1 MARRELMIQQALVDD
16 LLIAA
21 QNEELPKDDRTPRQ
35 IKKDWINNQKLDKE
49 DIKKRKKSQEL
60 DWDQLTPEEQEAR
73 QQALDALRRGDV
85 PQEEITEGLQKEDM
99 KEGNF
104 LQDPENLRNMMKI
117 LNQGFT
123 TYKMVQQIPLKVL
136 TELLKIGVSGLGIN
150 AYR

>member
-1 MARRELMIQQALVDD
+1 MINPNSDT
-16 LLIAA
+16 LLAS
-21 QNEELPKDDRTPRQ
+21 NT
-35 IKKDWINNQKLDKE
+35 KDWSNENLRLTEDQIRQKIQKQDA
-49 DIKKRKKSQEL
+49 EL
-60 DWDQLTPEEQEAR
+60 FRQRQQPEE
-73 QQALDALRRGDV
+73 
-85 PQEEITEGLQKEDM
+85 EEFFDEKQKKKMEKDM
-99 KEGNF
+99 EEGNF

>member
-1 MARRELMIQQALVDD
+1 MANTAIQELQIRNNSSNN
-16 LLIAA
+16 LLAS
-21 QNEELPKDDRTPRQ
+21 NT
-35 IKKDWINNQKLDKE
+35 KDWSNENLRLTEDQIRQKIQKQDA
-49 DIKKRKKSQEL
+49 EL
-60 DWDQLTPEEQEAR
+60 FRQRQQPEE
-73 QQALDALRRGDV
+73 
-85 PQEEITEGLQKEDM
+85 EEFFDEKQKKKMEKDM
-99 KEGNF
+99 EEGNF